1 MNVISNSK
9 THVWKNYFRMIFQAG
24 LPWALMAVCFLLSI
38 GSAQLALTFANQM
51 SVTLTDYQTLEDII
65 GPLFLLFLVGMLTV
79 ILKVAGA
86 HLQAI
91 VTAKV
96 DRNMQRYAVDR
107 VFYLKTREF
116 ENGDPREMITRL
128 TEDTTKNSNF
138 LVDLMI
144 NEIPRLYYIIVAT
157 VQVASVG
164 RPELTISLLL
174 TIPVIFLG
182 AFISGR
188 ITFKNRNKIQ
198 GQIAAL
204 TARLAEKID
213 NIETIKSYHTEEQ
226 ETAAGNDVIMALDK
240 VKKQGAVVDQANAFI
255 KNMMWFLPL
264 LLIIIPP
271 ALLLFNGQITQADFY
286 AYILIATT
294 FRTYTSQ
301 HLDLWIYLKDAQG
314 ATLRLSGLLSL
325 DNEKSDSEPSVPSAG
340 NIVFKDVSFSYGD
353 VAALDSVSFT
363 IEKGKKTALVGF
375 SGSGKSTVLNLI
387 EKFYEPASG
396 SILLNGKDI
405 SAMDYSEYRSLFAY
419 LPQNA
424 PAFSGTVREM
434 LTLTAK
440 EPYSDEALLEALK
453 KVGLFEDIAALG
465 GLDYEIGFGGE
476 KLSGGQRQKLGVARL
491 TLSEAEYVLLDEATS
506 ALDVEAAATV
516 QKTIDDTCRGRT
528 QIIVAHDLSTV
539 ENADKILVFSKGR
552 LVAEGSHEEL
562 LKNCPLY
569 HELQKEVKTA

>member
-1 MNVISNSK
+1 MHAMRNSK
-9 THVWKNYFRMIFQAG
+9 FHVWKNYFRMIFQAG
-24 LPWALMAVCFLLSI
+24 LPWPLMAVCFLLSI
-38 GSAQLALTFANQM
+38 GNAQLSLTFANQM
-51 SVTLTDYQTLEDII
+51 SVALTSYQNLEDVV
-65 GPLFLLFLVGMLTV
+65 GPLFLLFGIGMLTV

-86 HLQAI
+86 YLQAI

-96 DRNMQRYAVDR
+96 DRNMQRYAVGQ

-116 ENGDPREMITRL
+116 EDGDPREMITRL
-128 TEDTTKNSNF
+128 TEDTAKNSNF

-157 VQVASVG
+157 VQVAGIG

-198 GQIAAL
+198 GKIAAL

-213 NIETIKSYHTEEQ
+213 NIETIKSYHTEE
-226 ETAAGNDVIMALDK
+226 EEIVTGDEVIMDLDR

-271 ALLLFNGQITQADFY
+271 ALLLFNGQITQAEFY

-325 DNEKSDSEPSVPSAG
+325 DNEKPDGAPSVPSAG
-340 NIVFKDVSFSYGD
+340 NIVFQDVSFSYGENT
-353 VAALDSVSFT
+353 VLDRVSFT
-363 IEKGKKTALVGF
+363 IEKGKKTALVGL

-387 EKFYEPASG
+387 EKFYEPAGG
-396 SILLNGKDI
+396 SILLDGQDI
-405 SAMDYSEYRSLFAY
+405 SALDYSGYRSLFSY

-434 LTLTAK
+434 LAFAAK
-440 EPYSDEALLEALK
+440 EPRSDEALLEALE
-453 KVGLFEDIAALG
+453 KVGLLEDIEALG

-476 KLSGGQRQKLGVARL
+476 KLSGGQRQKLCVAGVL
-491 TLSEAEYVLLDEATS
+491 LGEAEYVLLDEATS
-506 ALDVEAAATV
+506 AMDAGATAAV
-516 QKTIDDTCRGRT
+516 QKAIDEACRGRT
-528 QIIVAHDLSTV
+528 QIAAAHDLSTV
-539 ENADKILVFSKGR
+539 QNADKILVFSKGQ

-562 LKNCPLY
+562 LKSCPLY
-569 HELQKEVKTA
+569 HALQKEVRTA